1 MKYEKIN
8 PELFIT
14 NRERFIKRMAPNTMA
29 IFHSND
35 EMPRSGDQFFPFRQN
50 PDLFALCGLDQERT
64 VLLLFP
70 DCPKP
75 ELREVALVRRTNEHI
90 AIWEGHKYTKE
101 EATATSGITN
111 ILWDDQ
117 YISTIETMMIYADGV
132 YLNSNEH
139 DRFSSEVESR
149 DRRLGKALM
158 EKYPMHTFHRAQP
171 ILKDLAMV
179 KNEYEVSLIQKA
191 CDITEKGFRRT
202 LEFVKPGV
210 NEYEIEAEIMHV
222 WLKNRANGHAY
233 SPIIASGGNACVL
246 HYTDNNM
253 ECKDG
258 DLILMD
264 FGAEYANYASDLTR
278 TIPVNGRF
286 TDRQKA
292 VYSSVLKVLKEATQ
306 LLIPGTLLD
315 EYEKEVGKMM
325 ESELLTLGLISQEDI
340 KNQDPKNKAY
350 RKYFMHGTSHHL
362 GLDVHDLSNRYEPI
376 KAGMVFTC
384 EPGIYIPEENLGIRL
399 ENDILVTESDPINLM
414 ANIPIEIDEIESLM
428 NA

>member
-1 MKYEKIN
+1 
-8 PELFIT
+8 
-14 NRERFIKRMAPNTMA
+14 
-29 IFHSND
+29 
-35 EMPRSGDQFFPFRQN
+35 
-50 PDLFALCGLDQERT
+50 
-64 VLLLFP
+64 
-70 DCPKP
+70 
-75 ELREVALVRRTNEHI
+75 
-90 AIWEGHKYTKE
+90 
-101 EATATSGITN
+101 
-111 ILWDDQ
+111 
-117 YISTIETMMIYADGV
+117 
-132 YLNSNEH
+132 
-139 DRFSSEVESR
+139 
-149 DRRLGKALM
+149 
-158 EKYPMHTFHRAQP
+158 
-171 ILKDLAMV
+171 MV
-179 KNEYEVSLIQKA
+179 KNEYEVSLIQRA

-210 NEYEIEAEIMHV
+210 NEFEIEAEIMHV

-253 ECKDG
+253 VCNDG

-292 VYSSVLKVLKEATQ
+292 VYSSVLKVLKAATQ
-306 LLIPGTLLD
+306 LLRPGTLLD

-325 ESELLTLGLISQEDI
+325 EAELLTLGLITQDDI
-340 KNQDPKNKAY
+340 NNQDPKKKAY

-399 ENDILVTESDPINLM
+399 ENDILVTSGDPINLM
-414 ANIPIEIDEIESLM
+414 ANIPIEIDEIETLM
-428 NA
+428 KA